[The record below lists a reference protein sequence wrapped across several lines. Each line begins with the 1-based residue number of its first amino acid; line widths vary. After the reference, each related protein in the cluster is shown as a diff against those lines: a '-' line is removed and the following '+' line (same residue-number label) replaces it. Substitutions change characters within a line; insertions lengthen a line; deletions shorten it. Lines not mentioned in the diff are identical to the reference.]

1 MIKVVMW
8 LIAIMCGMLVG
19 KVLIHGLIF
28 KRVLRLKMF
37 RDEQGSWMTMFLTVI
52 VSLYMFS
59 YVYNLI
65 LLIGHDEHCKW
76 QIGSDM
82 DVTNER
88 ERKPP
93 PRP

>member
-1 MIKVVMW
+1 MS
-8 LIAIMCGMLVG
+8 ASP
-19 KVLIHGLIF
+19 
-28 KRVLRLKMF
+28 
-37 RDEQGSWMTMFLTVI
+37 QGSWMTMFLTVI

-65 LLIGHDEHCKW
+65 LLIGHDKPCKW

-88 ERKPP
+88 
-93 PRP
+93 